1 MRNKLIFGIASTI
14 LLLLPSMS
22 LAENYSVSRSIS
34 VQGDADEIWHFIG
47 DFCDIDDWHPQIVSC
62 NLKARD
68 NILHRHLE
76 LRNGLKV
83 IEKRV
88 AEEPGLSYTYSIV
101 SVELP
106 IRRYTST
113 LSITRGDPNQISWS
127 GRFKSDDPAMERI
140 IGSLY
145 DKGLSAI
152 EGHFSQ

>member
-1 MRNKLIFGIASTI
+1 MRNKLVYGIASAI
-14 LLLLPSMS
+14 LLLLPSTG

-34 VQGDADEIWHFIG
+34 VQGDAGEIWHYIG

-62 NLKARD
+62 TLKARD
-68 NILHRHLE
+68 NILHRNLE

-83 IEKRV
+83 VEKRV
-88 AEEPGLSYTYSIV
+88 AEEPGLSYTVSMI

-113 LSITRGDPNQISWS
+113 LSITRGNPNIVSWS
-127 GRFKSDDPAMERI
+127 GRFKSGDPDMERVI
-140 IGSLY
+140 DNLY

-152 EGHFSQ
+152 EDHFSQ